1 MSFYSG
7 SSGYLIY
14 EGMKAAK
21 VQNWQFS
28 NSLSTLDATTL
39 GDVITTVPSRSLTGG
54 CRLFYY
60 DYKSGATP
68 KNDASTLIRKVIKAD
83 GSAPE
88 VVKFSLGFIGEDGAD
103 KTLPSMP

>member
-7 SSGYLIY
+7 SSGYPIY

-39 GDVITTVPSRSLTGG
+39 GDRDCNFVAESVHLLADAVVLL
-54 CRLFYY
+54 RLQVRRY
-60 DYKSGATP
+60 A
-68 KNDASTLIRKVIKAD
+68 
-83 GSAPE
+83 E
-88 VVKFSLGFIGEDGAD
+88 E
-103 KTLPSMP
+103 

>member
-39 GDVITTVPSRSLTGG
+39 GDRDPTLLLESVHLLADAVCSITTTSQALR
-54 CRLFYY
+54 RRM
-60 DYKSGATP
+60 TP
-68 KNDASTLIRKVIKAD
+68 VR
-83 GSAPE
+83 
-88 VVKFSLGFIGEDGAD
+88 
-103 KTLPSMP
+103 